1 VIAAIGGKG
10 AAMRVRCSH
19 CGAEYEAAVTPAGL
33 GWVGRC
39 ERCGRSALR
48 PVDDAPPP
56 AARAGGDGPERGAPQ
71 REP

>member
-1 VIAAIGGKG
+1 
-10 AAMRVRCSH
+10 MRVRCSH
-19 CGAEYEAAVTPAGL
+19 CGAEYEAAVTRAGL

-48 PVDDAPPP
+48 AVEDEEP
-56 AARAGGDGPERGAPQ
+56 AARAGGNGLERGAAPQQ